1 MWGRNNF
8 WHLFSVFCS
17 VKVFLFLF
25 ISFSGVA
32 QVLDNSAGQA
42 FTDQPFFN
50 QNFIQSNK
58 IKSIKGKFTY
68 LKHGDKMRET
78 DYFYV
83 YSFNEKG
90 QLVSTFETRKDDGT
104 IDTTWN
110 YYSYNDLGKLASYTK
125 ATETSKAITRFE
137 YDTNGFL
144 VGEINERQEKDSAS
158 GFWKPSLQMNKETM
172 KVEDYGL
179 QRKRIVYNNYDLPY
193 MEEFSY
199 FNEDGY
205 LLEKVERLKMTS
217 NMRTHKYAYND
228 KGFLESLA
236 TFKKNKDQAAEELQF
251 VYDEYGNLEEKKLFR
266 NGEFITDTEII
277 YNSKSK
283 LMSSVIIRDVKTN
296 FMMILRFKDY
306 EYFN

>member
-1 MWGRNNF
+1 M
-8 WHLFSVFCS
+8 
-17 VKVFLFLF
+17 KVILLLF
-25 ISFSGVA
+25 ISVSSFA
-32 QVLDNSAGQA
+32 QVLDNSTGQA

-50 QNFIQSNK
+50 QTFIQTNR
-58 IKSIKGKFTY
+58 IKSIKGNFTY

-83 YSFNEKG
+83 YSFNENG

-104 IDTTWN
+104 LDTTWN

-125 ATETSKAITRFE
+125 ATPTSKAITRFE
-137 YDTNGFL
+137 YDSKGYL
-144 VGEINERQEKDSAS
+144 IEEINERQEKDSAT
-158 GFWKPSLQMNKETM
+158 GYWKASLLMNKETM
-172 KVEDYGL
+172 KNEDYGL
-179 QRKRIVYNNYDLPY
+179 QHKRVVYNNYNLPY
-193 MEEFSY
+193 LEEFSY
-199 FNEDGY
+199 YNEDGY

-236 TFKKNKDQAAEELQF
+236 TFKKNKEQAAEELQF
-251 VYDEYGNLEEKKLFR
+251 VYDEYGNLEEKKLYK